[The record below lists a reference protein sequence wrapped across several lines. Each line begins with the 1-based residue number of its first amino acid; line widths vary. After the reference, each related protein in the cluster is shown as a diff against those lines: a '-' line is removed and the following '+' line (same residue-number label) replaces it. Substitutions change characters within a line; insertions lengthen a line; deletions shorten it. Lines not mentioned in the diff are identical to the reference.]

1 MSERRGTMGES
12 LPPVVVALGKDKGFL
27 FAGFPASQELN
38 QDPSDTGCSGS
49 AVAPAAPCT
58 RGQRSAET
66 HEWCRGVSFRRR
78 SLPTGDRDRGEMLLK
93 IGLS

>member
-1 MSERRGTMGES
+1 MSENRGNMSES

-27 FAGFPASQELN
+27 FAGSPASQKLN
-38 QDPSDTGCSGS
+38 QDLSDTGCSGT

-66 HEWCRGVSFRRR
+66 CEWCRGVSLRRR
-78 SLPTGDRDRGEMLLK
+78 CLPTGDRDRGETLLK